1 MSALKVFEKNFFKHK
16 TTNFLSIGG
25 LSLGIAVA
33 ILLGWWA
40 IKEMRADRFHSDQ
53 EQIYRVCRDGFI
65 NNENIRIGSINSP
78 LAVQLKDQFPQVE
91 DMLRIAP
98 MDKERFPVD
107 LQAVARSWV
116 RDIGHA

>member
-40 IKEMRADRFHSDQ
+40 INEMRADRFHSDQ
-53 EQIYRVCRDGFI
+53 EKIYRICREGFI
-65 NNENIRIGSINSP
+65 NNE
-78 LAVQLKDQFPQVE
+78 KDRKSV
-91 DMLRIAP
+91 
-98 MDKERFPVD
+98 V
-107 LQAVARSWV
+107 
-116 RDIGHA
+116 